1 MHLRAKFNESTKQLL
16 FMKNTTPE
24 DNLKALFNF
33 KRSIKN
39 NLSPNNRKIVMA
51 EVHLSYYWDNQEA
64 EVITKIMISLDNYPF
79 SSLDV
84 IEKDW
89 LNSTT
94 FYTQFQTGY
103 NHFSFS
109 ATTNTLSIE
118 SNVQSK
124 MGDHYKVVITEI

>member
-1 MHLRAKFNESTKQLL
+1 
-16 FMKNTTPE
+16 
-24 DNLKALFNF
+24 
-33 KRSIKN
+33 
-39 NLSPNNRKIVMA
+39 MA